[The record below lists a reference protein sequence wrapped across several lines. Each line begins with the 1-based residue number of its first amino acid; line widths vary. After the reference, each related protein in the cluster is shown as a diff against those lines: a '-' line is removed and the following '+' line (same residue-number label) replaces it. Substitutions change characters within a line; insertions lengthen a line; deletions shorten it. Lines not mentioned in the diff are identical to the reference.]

1 MSIFPFFTQGQS
13 MTLNG
18 FSVLKNA
25 DKVLNQGSGP
35 WTPVENINTVGAYFQ
50 LKKAVNYTETDK
62 NLVLEFFD
70 ADGDLL
76 ERVATQGRIALF
88 FEEGF
93 LFFGDVGPNQNLPNV
108 VTYLFLYEPLNGVNP
123 ITVTSFIMP

>member
-1 MSIFPFFTQGQS
+1 
-13 MTLNG
+13 MTSG
-18 FSVLKNA
+18 
-25 DKVLNQGSGP
+25 GGP
-35 WTPVENINTVGAYFQ
+35 WNEVKNIDTVGAYFQ
-50 LKKAVNYTETDK
+50 LKKADNYTETDK

-93 LFFGDVGPNQNLPNV
+93 VFFGDVGPTQNIKNNIGYV
-108 VTYLFLYEPLNGVNP
+108 FLYEPLADRTE